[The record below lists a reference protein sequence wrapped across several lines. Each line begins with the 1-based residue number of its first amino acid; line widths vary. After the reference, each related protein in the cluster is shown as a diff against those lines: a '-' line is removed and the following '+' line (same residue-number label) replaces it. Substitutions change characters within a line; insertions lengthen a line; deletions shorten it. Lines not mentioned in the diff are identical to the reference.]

1 VSMLSRVAAF
11 VAACAVASS
20 CAEATRD
27 FSPAPTLTATTPAA
41 TATARPVTTAPST
54 PAPSTTAPP
63 TPAPATPA
71 RTSSPTPAPTV
82 ASTPQTTL
90 PPGASLPAMP
100 AQPSLPAGSTQ
111 IASGTATFAI
121 APGETRK
128 FEPAD
133 LAASRGASPA
143 PTASLA
149 WTIAWRATESL
160 TASWYRQDSVTQLGR
175 GRWGMA
181 ELGGAGFQLRNDSG
195 ATVYGELAYL
205 IGSR

>member
-11 VAACAVASS
+11 VAACAIASS

-54 PAPSTTAPP
+54 PAPSTTAP
-63 TPAPATPA
+63 
-71 RTSSPTPAPTV
+71 PTPAPTV

-175 GRWGMA
+175 GRWGTA